1 MPVLS
6 CGGMRYQHKWQD
18 VPLEEVPAD
27 NQANLEATVR
37 RAVELG
43 INHIE
48 TARGYGSSE
57 RQLGLVLPQLPRDKI
72 IVQTKIQPTE
82 DPAVFRQ
89 HFLESL
95 ERMRLDHVDL
105 LGVHGI
111 NNHRHLWWSLRPGGC
126 LEEARKLV
134 DEGRVRH
141 VGFSSHGD
149 RDVILE
155 AIRHNGGKAF
165 DYVNLHWFYIYQQN
179 WAAIEAAREADM
191 GVFIISPVDKGGML
205 HSPPDK
211 LRQLCDPLHPLVF
224 NYLFCLARPEIHTLS
239 VGASCPSDF
248 DLQMTVLPLLARAK
262 ETLAPMIERLDAAPA
277 EVLGAEVA
285 ARYTEGLPAWQDTPG
300 YVNIP
305 MILWLRHL
313 ALSYDMVDY
322 AKMRYNLLNQG
333 LHWFA
338 GTNAST
344 VGSLDLAEA
353 VKKSPFAE
361 EIPGWLK
368 EAHEMLFEA
377 PKKRLSES

>member
-18 VPLEEVPAD
+18 VPMEEVPQD

-57 RQLGLVLPQLPRDKI
+57 RQLGMVLPQLPRDKI

-82 DPAVFRQ
+82 DPALFRE

-95 ERMRLDHVDL
+95 TKMKLDHVDL
-105 LGVHGI
+105 LGLHGI
-111 NNHRHLWWSLRPGGC
+111 NDHRFLWWAVRPGGC
-126 LEEARKLV
+126 LAEARKLV
-134 DEGRVRH
+134 DEGLVRH

-149 RDVILE
+149 LDVILA
-155 AIRHNGGKAF
+155 AIRHEGDGGF
-165 DYVNLHWFYIYQQN
+165 DYVNLHWYYIFQKN
-179 WAAIEAAREADM
+179 WPAIEAARQLDM
-191 GVFIISPVDKGGML
+191 GVFIISPSDKGGML
-205 HSPPDK
+205 YSPPEK
-211 LRQLCDPLHPLVF
+211 LVDLCRPLHPIAMNF
-224 NYLFCLARPEIHTLS
+224 LFCLARPEIHTLS
-239 VGASCPSDF
+239 IGASCPTDF
-248 DLQMTVLPLLARAK
+248 DRQMSILPLLDQADDV
-262 ETLAPMIERLDAAPA
+262 LHPIIERLDAAPCEA
-277 EVLGAEVA
+277 LGQEIAQHYLEA
-285 ARYTEGLPAWQDTPG
+285 LPPWHETPG

-313 ALSYDMVDY
+313 ALSYDMLDY

-333 LHWFA
+333 LHWFQ
-338 GTNAST
+338 GTNAAT
-344 VGSLDLAEA
+344 VEKLDLTEA
-353 VKKSPFAE
+353 LGKSPFAK
-361 EIPGWLK
+361 EIPDWLNQ
-368 EAHEMLFEA
+368 AHEMLYEA